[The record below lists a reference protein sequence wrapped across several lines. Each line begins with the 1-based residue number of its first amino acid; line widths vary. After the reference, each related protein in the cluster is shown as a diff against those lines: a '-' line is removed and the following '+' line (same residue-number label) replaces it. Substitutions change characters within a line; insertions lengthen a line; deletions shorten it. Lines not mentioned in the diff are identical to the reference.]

1 MLATEGMIEPLP
13 SANVPIE
20 IAAGTRDAM
29 PAVTVVIP
37 SWNGRDHLAECLVA
51 IRRLDYPAELVEV
64 LVVDNGSTDD
74 SAEWL
79 VREFPAVRLIQN
91 QDNVGFAQ
99 ACNQGARKSDSPYV
113 AFLNNDARADRLWLG
128 ALLGYLEA
136 NRDVAAA
143 GSLVLDWDGTHIDFS
158 GAGMTPFGRGI
169 QLGYGTPRAAAPVQ
183 PVPLLFANGAA
194 MLVRRD
200 VFLDAGGFDERF
212 FAYYEDVDLGWRLW
226 VLGWR
231 VTLVPSSI
239 VYHRHHG
246 SSRRFAPGQLDAL
259 MTRNAVMTAVKNY
272 DDPTLER
279 ILPILL
285 LLETRRMRVA
295 PPAIAARYRPPGR
308 DLVGIAQQE
317 RYADHFGAA
326 GAARAGV
333 LALARRRLGGRLEAA
348 RILLRPLAPRAR
360 VVGPVQV
367 AQAVALGDLLD
378 IWPELLEERSRI
390 QARRKR
396 PDSEIIPLFALATQ
410 QRLPRSAR
418 LRSDETTEAAYRALE
433 GVGLDALLPRG

>member
-1 MLATEGMIEPLP
+1 VLATGGMTEPLP
-13 SANVPIE
+13 SANLPVE
-20 IAAGTRDAM
+20 IAAEARDVM

-51 IRRLDYPAELVEV
+51 IRGLDYPAERVEI

-74 SAEWL
+74 STGL
-79 VREFPAVRLIQN
+79 VTGEFPEVRVIRN
-91 QDNVGFAQ
+91 ADNRGFAQ
-99 ACNQGARKSDSPYV
+99 ATNQGARQATAPYV
-113 AFLNNDARADRLWLG
+113 AFLNNDTRADPRWLVE
-128 ALLGYLEA
+128 LVQHLEA
-136 NRDVAAA
+136 HPDVAAA
-143 GSLVLDWDGTHIDFS
+143 GSLVLDWEGTHVDFS

-169 QLGYGTPRAAAPVQ
+169 QVGYGIPRAAAPVE
-183 PVPLLFANGAA
+183 PVPLLFGNGAA
-194 MLVRRD
+194 MLVRRN

-231 VTLVPSSI
+231 IMLVPSSI

-285 LLETRRMRVA
+285 LLEARRMQVA
-295 PPAIAARYRPPGR
+295 PPAISARYRPPGR

-317 RYADHFGAA
+317 RYADHFGAT

-348 RILLRPLAPRAR
+348 RILLGPLAPRAR

-378 IWPELLEERSRI
+378 IWPELLHERSRI
-390 QARRKR
+390 QALRKR
-396 PDSEIIPLFALATQ
+396 PDSEIIPLFALDTQ

-418 LRSDETTEAAYRALE
+418 LRSDETTEAAYQALE